1 MPPRSGAMGADPVDR
16 CQEKA
21 PPHPRGDALWHT
33 APVTSRRRLRHLVAL
48 VAALAI
54 VVAQSASLAFACT
67 RAVDAFPGQAAAM
80 APCMEH
86 HAADA
91 APPGTGMNN
100 LCEVHCQAASP
111 PSAGIGAIAPPSEA
125 SFTFVAPLVVGAG
138 EPASA
143 PDARSSGPPPRSQ
156 YCRLQL

>member
-1 MPPRSGAMGADPVDR
+1 MGAEPVDR
-16 CQEKA
+16 CQGKV
-21 PPHPRGDALWHT
+21 PPHPRDGALWHT

-67 RAVDAFPGQAAAM
+67 RAVDAFPGQAVAM
-80 APCMEH
+80 APCAQH

-91 APPGTGMNN
+91 APPGSGMNN
-100 LCEVHCQAASP
+100 LCEVHCQSASP
-111 PSAGIGAIAPPSEA
+111 PSAGIDAIAPPPA
-125 SFTFVAPLVVGAG
+125 LSFTFDTPLVVGAG

-143 PDARSSGPPPRSQ
+143 PDARSSGPPPRSR